1 MDLIFMNM
9 SKYQKSTLGGPMREQ
24 FVLQSYFLMYY
35 LGILTFLMKV
45 LPHENISPLRKKIAL
60 ILERT
65 VKSTHL
71 AA

>member
-1 MDLIFMNM
+1 
-9 SKYQKSTLGGPMREQ
+9 MREQ

>member
-1 MDLIFMNM
+1 
-9 SKYQKSTLGGPMREQ
+9 MREQ

-60 ILERT
+60 ILERI